1 MTDVKVIT
9 PTDLDEVTVKLN
21 PQGKVEV
28 DFDVVKQY
36 VHSRAG
42 GLISNGYGTL
52 NSNLNFSR
60 FQFDSSVATI
70 GSGGFTTTVRN
81 ADFPIDEL
89 IPISPKLQ
97 YSFSFYAKSLGGG
110 DNNLAYA
117 YIAPYDVDGNSIQP
131 IHIADMIIAVES
143 VSTANNTVIVKP
155 DDRQKLATRLA
166 QLQATTPSISL
177 NTTNYVAKNGYKYN
191 ELYSRERVVKAF
203 RTRSQIQ
210 FDVDTGVLTGFEI
223 TKDLQ
228 DTTLAVGI
236 AGATYI
242 YAISTM
248 VNHAVPT
255 EPTFYSLTFTPEQVG
270 INVNNKRAMSVASFI
285 KVGWLLNRGSTSG
298 HKTAIWAVDMRVQP
312 PQKLVN
318 DGAGQ
323 VVFTEKVATVDLQY
337 NGIQFIFR
345 QVANANRPM
354 LMTGIL
360 YQGTWYGD
368 APNGQGFA
376 DPFAGSSG

>member
-36 VHSRAG
+36 VHSRMG
-42 GLISNGYGTL
+42 GLVSNGYGTL
-52 NSNLNFSR
+52 NNNLNFSR
-60 FQFDSSVATI
+60 FEFDPTVATV
-70 GSGGFTTTVRN
+70 GAGGFTTTVRN

-89 IPISPKLQ
+89 IPISSSLQ
-97 YSFSFYAKSLGGG
+97 YTFSFYAKSLGGG
-110 DNNLAYA
+110 ENNLAYA
-117 YIAPYDVDGNSIQP
+117 YIAPYDVDGNAIQP
-131 IHIADMIIAVES
+131 IYIADTIFGVES
-143 VSTANNTVIVKP
+143 TSRANNTVTVKVE
-155 DDRQKLATRLA
+155 DRQKLATRLA
-166 QLQATTPSISL
+166 QIPPTSPSISL
-177 NTTNYVAKNGYKYN
+177 NTTDYVAKNGYKYN

-203 RTRSQIQ
+203 RTRNQIQ
-210 FDVDTGVLTGFEI
+210 YDPDTGVITGFEV
-223 TKDLQ
+223 TKDVSN
-228 DTTLAVGI
+228 TTLALGI

-242 YAISTM
+242 YAIPTM

-255 EPTFYSLTFTPEQVG
+255 EPTFYSLTFMPQQLG
-270 INVNNKRAMSVASFI
+270 INTNNKRAMAVASFI
-285 KVGWLLNRGSTSG
+285 KVGWLLNRGSSPG
-298 HKTAIWAVDMRVQP
+298 HKTAIWAVDVRAETP
-312 PQKLVN
+312 RKTVN

-323 VVFTEKVATVDLQY
+323 VVFTEREATVDLQY

-368 APNGQGFA
+368 SPDDEVFVN
-376 DPFAGSSG
+376 PFG

>member
-36 VHSRAG
+36 VHSRMG
-42 GLISNGYGTL
+42 GLVSNGYGTL
-52 NSNLNFSR
+52 NNNLNFSR
-60 FQFDSSVATI
+60 FEFDPTVATV
-70 GSGGFTTTVRN
+70 GAGGFTTTVRN
-81 ADFPIDEL
+81 ADFPIDER
-89 IPISPKLQ
+89 IPISSSLQ
-97 YSFSFYAKSLGGG
+97 YTFSFYAKSLGGG
-110 DNNLAYA
+110 ENNLAYA
-117 YIAPYDVDGNSIQP
+117 YIAPYDVDGNAIQP
-131 IHIADMIIAVES
+131 IYIADTIFGVES
-143 VSTANNTVIVKP
+143 TSRANNTVTVKVE
-155 DDRQKLATRLA
+155 DRQKLATRLA
-166 QLQATTPSISL
+166 QIPPTSPSISL
-177 NTTNYVAKNGYKYN
+177 NTTDYVAKNGYKYN

-203 RTRSQIQ
+203 RTRNQIQ
-210 FDVDTGVLTGFEI
+210 YNPDTGVITGFEV
-223 TKDLQ
+223 TKDVS
-228 DTTLAVGI
+228 DTTLALGI

-242 YAISTM
+242 YAIPTM

-255 EPTFYSLTFTPEQVG
+255 EPTFYSLTFMPQQLG
-270 INVNNKRAMSVASFI
+270 INTNNKRAMAVASFI
-285 KVGWLLNRGSTSG
+285 KVGWLLNRGETQG
-298 HKTAIWAVDMRVQP
+298 HKTAIWAVDVRAETP
-312 PQKLVN
+312 RKTVN

-323 VVFTEKVATVDLQY
+323 VVFTEREATVDLQY

-368 APNGQGFA
+368 SPDGEAFVN
-376 DPFAGSSG
+376 PFG